1 MVAERRVLAP
11 EVSGPQGQVRPRPIG
26 ITAAAVILIV
36 LWSAPFIGGA
46 IDSLR
51 CTILLLSKPTKC
63 DSAMHVLAVQ
73 HDWSGYMAAGTLL
86 AFGALG
92 VIAGVRLLALRSR
105 GLALGLAWVGLLMW
119 LAALGNFVGGPQRGL
134 GSVAYVG
141 VAGYVYVILALRRW
155 RDRFD
160 KASGSV
166 AASLGTNTFLSSPV
180 PRDSRPSR
188 FRSVVVV
195 VVGAGL
201 VLAGPVLA
209 LSGLVVFIDWI
220 GGVFESAAPAGAFCP
235 PSSSY
240 CMAAS
245 AKAGVLG
252 LLAVPVGVLGFWA
265 GVRLLRKTRTGRGP
279 EEPARNHRGIVTK
292 GRGLVVVLAL
302 ILTAL
307 ATAGVLLYS
316 RPVHGPLLT
325 GPRVVLVSKVD
336 IPAGTDLNQLI
347 KGDQFRLILVPLD
360 VVDDGTVTSIDQL
373 SHRRTRVAILAG
385 EPILAGWLKNGLSE
399 IARDLEWG
407 DEDRSLT
414 RR

>member
-1 MVAERRVLAP
+1 MTRRGSRTTDRRSVVAERRVLAP

-36 LWSAPFIGGA
+36 LWSTPFLGGA

-105 GLALGLAWVGLLMW
+105 GLALGLTCVGLLMW
-119 LAALGNFVGGPQRGL
+119 LAALGNFLGGPQRSL
-134 GSVAYVG
+134 GTLAYVLG
-141 VAGYVYVILALRRW
+141 VAGYVYMILALRRW

-160 KASGSV
+160 KANGSV
-166 AASLGTNTFLSSPV
+166 AASLGTNTVSSSPV
-180 PRDSRPSR
+180 PRDSRPGR

-209 LSGLVVFIDWI
+209 LPGLVVFIDWI
-220 GGVFESAAPAGAFCP
+220 AGAFESAAPAGAFCP

-245 AKAGVLG
+245 AKAGVFG
-252 LLAVPVGVLGFWA
+252 LLAVPVGVLGFSA
-265 GVRLLRKTRTGRGP
+265 GVSLLRKTRTGRG
-279 EEPARNHRGIVTK
+279 EPARNHRGIVTR

-316 RPVHGPLLT
+316 RPVHGPLLA

-336 IPAGTDLNQLI
+336 IPARTDLDQLI
-347 KGDQFRLILVPLD
+347 KDDQFKLIWVPLD
-360 VVDDGTVTSIDQL
+360 VVDDGTVTSVNQL
-373 SHRRTRVAILAG
+373 SHRRTRVVILAG
-385 EPILAGWLKNGLSE
+385 EPILAGWLKNGAE
-399 IARDLEWG
+399 RD
-407 DEDRSLT
+407 SS
-414 RR
+414 

>member
-36 LWSAPFIGGA
+36 LWSTPFLGGA

-105 GLALGLAWVGLLMW
+105 GLALGLTCVGLLMW
-119 LAALGNFVGGPQRGL
+119 LAALGNFLGGPQRSL
-134 GSVAYVG
+134 GTLAYVLG
-141 VAGYVYVILALRRW
+141 VAGYVYMILALRRW

-160 KASGSV
+160 KANGSV
-166 AASLGTNTFLSSPV
+166 AASLGTNTVSSSPV
-180 PRDSRPSR
+180 PRDSRPGR

-209 LSGLVVFIDWI
+209 LPGLVVFIDWI
-220 GGVFESAAPAGAFCP
+220 AGAFESAAPAGAFCP

-245 AKAGVLG
+245 AKAGVFG
-252 LLAVPVGVLGFWA
+252 LLAVPVGVLGFSA
-265 GVRLLRKTRTGRGP
+265 GVSLLRKTRTGRG
-279 EEPARNHRGIVTK
+279 EPARNHRGIVTR

-307 ATAGVLLYS
+307 ATVGVLLYS
-316 RPVHGPLLT
+316 RPVHGPLLA

-336 IPAGTDLNQLI
+336 IPARTDLDQLI
-347 KGDQFRLILVPLD
+347 KDDQFKLIWVPLD
-360 VVDDGTVTSIDQL
+360 VVDDGTVTSVNQL
-373 SHRRTRVAILAG
+373 SHRRTRVVILAG
-385 EPILAGWLKNGLSE
+385 EPILAGWLKNGAE
-399 IARDLEWG
+399 RD
-407 DEDRSLT
+407 SS
-414 RR
+414 